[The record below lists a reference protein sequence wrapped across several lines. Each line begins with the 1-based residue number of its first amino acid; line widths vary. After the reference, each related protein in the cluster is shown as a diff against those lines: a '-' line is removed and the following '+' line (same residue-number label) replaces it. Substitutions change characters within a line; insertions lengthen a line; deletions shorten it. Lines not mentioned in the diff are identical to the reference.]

1 MPFGEGSV
9 LGRRYR
15 LLSQV
20 GRGGMGRVW
29 HAHDDLLHRDVAVK
43 EVIFPPGLT
52 ASDREVLYERTLREA
67 RSAARLT
74 HPGIVTVHDVVEEDG
89 RPWIVMEFVRAPS
102 LQEVIDGE
110 GRLPVTRVADIGV
123 QMLAALRVA
132 HASGVLHRDVKPAN
146 VLLDSRADGST
157 RVVITDFGIARIDGD
172 ATLTQTGLVLGS
184 PAYIAPE
191 RARGDGASPA
201 SDLWALGATLYAACE
216 GRSPHD
222 RVEAMAALTAVLNE
236 EPDPPRYAGPLGP
249 LMMGLLV
256 KDPAQ
261 RVTADQAAADLARAA
276 RGEVPAP
283 ATGPAETWHD
293 IPDTARVPQ
302 SWTSEFGSGASPAP
316 RFDETVREFE
326 EPVPPP
332 SQEAPPKQRPKA
344 LLIVVAVLVVAAVI
358 AAAVL
363 LTRHSAKG
371 SPGGPSPSP
380 SATPKTT
387 PSPTATPAPTLPP
400 GFHWSTGPD
409 GSRVAVPAGWTRQ
422 VVGASSVRWSLASTG
437 EQIQMDTIPWGV
449 ADPVEHWRNFASE
462 VRTKNTV
469 PGFAV
474 TRLGDRFTA
483 RGWPAADLFYNWST
497 RDHGTMRAVDRGF
510 TANGRQYAILV
521 TAPVAYWD
529 KDAGYLSSIFE
540 SFQPAH

>member
-110 GRLPVTRVADIGV
+110 GRLPTTRVADIGA

-146 VLLDSRADGST
+146 VLLDARADGST

-191 RARGDGASPA
+191 RARGEGASAA

-222 RVEAMAALTAVLNE
+222 RVEAMAALAAVLNE

-261 RVTADQAAADLARAA
+261 RVTADQAAVDLARAA

-293 IPDTARVPQ
+293 MPDTAQVPR
-302 SWTSEFGSGASPAP
+302 SWTSGGGMRQTPE
-316 RFDETVREFE
+316 FDETVRELDGSV
-326 EPVPPP
+326 PDYSPPP
-332 SQEAPPKQRPKA
+332 RETTSGRRSKV
-344 LLIVVAVLVVAAVI
+344 LLIVAAVLVVAAVV

-371 SPGGPSPSP
+371 SPGR
-380 SATPKTT
+380 T
-387 PSPTATPAPTLPP
+387 SPTATPSPTPTASPRPTLPA
-400 GFHWSTGPD
+400 GFRWSSGPD

-422 VVGASSVRWSLASTG
+422 VVGPSSIRWTQASTG
-437 EQIQMDTIPWGV
+437 EQIQMDTIPWRV
-449 ADPVEHWRNFASE
+449 ADPVEHWRRFEGE
-462 VRTKNTV
+462 VRAKNTV
-469 PGFAV
+469 PGFNA
-474 TRLGDRFTA
+474 TRISDRFTP
-483 RGWPAADLFYNWST
+483 RGWPAADLTYSWLT
-497 RDHGTMRAVDRGF
+497 RDYGTMRAIDRGF

-521 TAPVAYWD
+521 TAPAQHWS
-529 KDAGYLSSIFE
+529 KDAGLLNTIFD
-540 SFQPAH
+540 SFQPAR